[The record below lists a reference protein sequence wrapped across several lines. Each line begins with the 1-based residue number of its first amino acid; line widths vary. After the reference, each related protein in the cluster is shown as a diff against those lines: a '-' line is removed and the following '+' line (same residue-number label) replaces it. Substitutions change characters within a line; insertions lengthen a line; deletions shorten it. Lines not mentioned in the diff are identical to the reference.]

1 MQTMTRT
8 CIVRTYSSN
17 TGTGTTRRRC
27 ENDLSSLSMV
37 PTGLIRIRAR
47 STTLHNGSQYTD
59 ISLLVSDEFETAST
73 FNLEN

>member
-1 MQTMTRT
+1 
-8 CIVRTYSSN
+8 
-17 TGTGTTRRRC
+17 
-27 ENDLSSLSMV
+27 MV

-47 STTLHNGSQYTD
+47 STTLHNGSQYTGTD